1 MKKGEIIMNNFIVK
15 IENINGILVTT
26 SNRVAEELGVNHK
39 DLLDKIDGYIEKFT
53 KAESSALVEE
63 FCIPSFYTVNG
74 NFKKYRNYLI
84 TKKGI
89 AQLVGGYSAAVS
101 KAFELN
107 VAYINEFERM
117 ENALKNN
124 KLPQKFSEALMIA
137 AKIQA
142 EKEELEKKN
151 EELKKYEKFVN
162 FKFKTENFVSTKIA
176 AKGFNTTSHKLN
188 LLLEECRILKKVQ
201 YKDSDGKNR
210 NCYNLTEKY
219 KNKDYGEL
227 KNIRI
232 KNNKCLYWT
241 EKGLALIC
249 ETLDKNN
256 LLDMEIN
263 LFLPEK
269 EKFEIELKKHELVQK
284 RINEKYKK
292 N

>member
-1 MKKGEIIMNNFIVK
+1 MNNFIVK

-26 SNRVAEELGVNHK
+26 SNRVAKELGVEHK
-39 DLLDKIDGYIEKFT
+39 NLLIKIDEYINKFNS
-53 KAESSALVEE
+53 AELSAQ
-63 FCIPSFYTVNG
+63 FYIPSNYISSNGRTV
-74 NFKKYRNYLI
+74 RNYLI
-84 TKKGI
+84 TRKGV
-89 AQLVGGYSAAVS
+89 AQLVGGYSSAVE
-101 KAFELN
+101 KAFNLN

-117 ENALKNN
+117 ENTLKNN
-124 KLPQKFSEALMIA
+124 KIPQKFSEALMIA

-188 LLLEECRILKKVQ
+188 LLLEEYGILEKVQ

-284 RINEKYKK
+284 RINKKYKK

>member
-1 MKKGEIIMNNFIVK
+1 MNNFIVK

-26 SNRVAEELGVNHK
+26 SNRVAKELGVEHK
-39 DLLDKIDGYIEKFT
+39 NLLIKIDEYINKFNS
-53 KAESSALVEE
+53 AELSAQ
-63 FCIPSFYTVNG
+63 FYIPSNYISSNRRTV
-74 NFKKYRNYLI
+74 RNYLI
-84 TKKGI
+84 TKKGV
-89 AQLVGGYSAAVS
+89 AQLVGGYSSAVE
-101 KAFELN
+101 KAFNLN

-124 KLPQKFSEALMIA
+124 KIPQKFSEALMIA

-188 LLLEECRILKKVQ
+188 LLLEECGILEKVQ

-256 LLDMEIN
+256 LLDMKIN
-263 LFLPEK
+263 LFLPEE
-269 EKFEIELKKHELVQK
+269 EKFKLELKKHELIQK
-284 RINEKYKK
+284 RINKKYKK